1 MVRNTTQVLTCID
14 GSNYLESVCQHA
26 VWLASHEGAL
36 IHLLSVQAAFQDWPA
51 PATYADAIGM
61 AGLAEQFAEIEA
73 THKQL
78 EHQRSDLVVKRAQ
91 AVIQASGLAHT
102 VSQPV
107 GAVVDAITERADAE
121 SVIVIGKRGEHAE
134 YAVEHLGSNLERV
147 VRAASA
153 PVLVVAPRFLPI
165 RRVLLAYDGG
175 GNAYKAL
182 EYVMRHPVFA
192 DVECHVLGIGHTDEL
207 LDQHLH
213 KAVGLLAQANRT
225 AVLAHIDG
233 DPAGVIQD
241 YIVQHNIDMLLMGAY
256 SHSALRRWFIG
267 STTNELLQTS
277 PVSVMLFR

>member
-26 VWLASHEGAL
+26 AWLANHEGASL
-36 IHLLSVQAAFQDWPA
+36 HVLNVQTPFQDWPA

-61 AGLAEQFAEIEA
+61 ANLVDQFAEIEA

-78 EHQRSDLVVKRAQ
+78 EWQRSTLVVKHAEVVLQ
-91 AVIQASGLAHT
+91 ATGVAYT
-102 VSQPV
+102 VDQPV
-107 GAVVDAITERADAE
+107 GTLVDAIAERADAE

-147 VRAASA
+147 VRAAPG
-153 PVLVVAPRFLPI
+153 PVLVAAPRFRPVQ
-165 RRVLLAYDGG
+165 RVLLAYDGG

-182 EYVMRHPVFA
+182 EYIMRHPVFA
-192 DVECHVLGIGHTDEL
+192 DVECHVLGIGHGDEL

-225 AVLAHIDG
+225 AVLAHVDG
-233 DPAGVIQD
+233 DPVGVIQD
-241 YIVQHNIDMLLMGAY
+241 YLVQHNIDMLLMGAY
-256 SHSALRRWFIG
+256 RHSSLRRWFIG